1 MEGFRFFEAFP
12 VEVGWHQPRSTASLL
27 ATRNIIQHMVS
38 KKKEDGKSCRMK
50 KTYKNILQVRENV
63 SRQ

>member
-12 VEVGWHQPRSTASLL
+12 VEVGWHQPWSTASFL

-38 KKKEDGKSCRMK
+38 KKKGDGKSCRMK
-50 KTYKNILQVRENV
+50 KTYKNIFQVRENV